1 MSNHNNT
8 AALQAV
14 AWALG
19 PLRERVVFVG
29 GTTAGLYNTVP
40 GAPESRPTEDVDC
53 IIEVAPLSAYYQI
66 EQELRALQFR
76 NDVESAVI
84 CRWRYGELIIHIM
97 PIEESILGFSNP
109 WYSEGFARAVSFAL
123 PDGTSIRILT
133 AVYFVATK
141 LAALKNRG
149 MGDLRVSQDWE
160 DIVYVLDNR
169 PDLIQEVEASTPAVK
184 MYIQTQVAVLL
195 RHPEL
200 CEALDCALPYG
211 SGAERVYTLEKRFHL
226 LAELQ

>member
-1 MSNHNNT
+1 MSNHNNI

-14 AWALG
+14 ARALG

-40 GAPESRPTEDVDC
+40 GALESRPTEDVDC
-53 IIEVAPLSAYYQI
+53 IIEAAPLSAYYQI

-76 NDVESAVI
+76 NDLESSVI
-84 CRWRYGELIIHIM
+84 CRWRYGELVVDIM

-109 WYSEGFARAVSFAL
+109 WYSEGFAQAISFAL

-133 AVYFVATK
+133 AVYFLATK

-149 MGDLRVSQDWE
+149 MSDLRVSQD
-160 DIVYVLDNR
+160 
-169 PDLIQEVEASTPAVK
+169 
-184 MYIQTQVAVLL
+184 
-195 RHPEL
+195 
-200 CEALDCALPYG
+200 
-211 SGAERVYTLEKRFHL
+211 
-226 LAELQ
+226 